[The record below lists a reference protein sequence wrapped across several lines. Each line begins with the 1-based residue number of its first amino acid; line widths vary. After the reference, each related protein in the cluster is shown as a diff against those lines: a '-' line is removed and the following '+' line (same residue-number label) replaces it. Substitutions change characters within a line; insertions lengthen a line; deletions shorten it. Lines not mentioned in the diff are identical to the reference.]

1 MRVMHVITGLSTGG
15 AETMLLK
22 LLSAASERMEHVVV
36 SLGDEGTIGP
46 RIAALGIPVHCLGLQ
61 RNAPNPFR
69 ALSILPLAR
78 RIDPQ
83 LIQGW
88 MYHGNLM
95 ASMAGSSLRSSAP
108 PGSASPEGE
117 LSKSAAGKPRVL
129 WNIRQTIYDLRRER
143 WLTAKFIRLG
153 ARLSA
158 GPAAIIYNSQTSA
171 GQHEELGY
179 RAEKRVII
187 PNGFDCQVL
196 SPDDAA
202 RKAMRAELGVTD
214 DAVLIGLVAR
224 YHPMK
229 DHAGFLQAAGVVAR
243 SHLQAR
249 FVLAGTDVS
258 SKQPDLAEAIRE
270 NGLQDR
276 IILLGERADIPRLNN
291 SFDIACSASAW
302 GEGFSNS
309 IGEAMAC
316 GTPCAVTDVGDSAYI
331 VGDTGLVAP
340 PRETQ
345 AFANAIVGLIEM
357 GRTGRQQLG
366 AKARKRIET
375 EFSLPAIVQR
385 YEELYLTHSQ
395 RSCSI
400 ITP

>member
-22 LLSAASERMEHVVV
+22 LLSAASQRMEHVVV

-46 RIAALGIPVHCLGLQ
+46 RIAALGVPVHCLGLK

-69 ALSILPLAR
+69 ALSILPLAQ
-78 RIDPQ
+78 RIAPQ

-95 ASMAGSSLRSSAP
+95 ASLAAVALRKTAP
-108 PGSASPEGE
+108 RNVLGQ
-117 LSKSAAGKPRVL
+117 KPVL
-129 WNIRQTIYDLRRER
+129 WNIRQTVYDLRRER
-143 WLTAKFIRLG
+143 WLTAKLIRQG
-153 ARLSA
+153 ARLSS

-171 GQHEELGY
+171 SQHEELGY

-196 SPDDAA
+196 RPDEAA
-202 RKAMRAELGVTD
+202 RKAVRAELGITD
-214 DAVLIGLVAR
+214 DTVLVGLVAR

-229 DHAGFLQAAGVVAR
+229 DHVGFLKAAALVVQ
-243 SHLQAR
+243 SHPQTR
-249 FVLAGTDVS
+249 FVLVGAGVS
-258 SKQPDLAEAIRE
+258 STQPELAEGIQQNE
-270 NGLQDR
+270 LGDR
-276 IILLGERADIPRLNN
+276 VILLRERSDIPRLNN
-291 SFDIACSASAW
+291 AFDIGCSASAW

-316 GTPCAVTDVGDSAYI
+316 GVPCAVTNVGDSAYI
-331 VGDTGLVAP
+331 VADTGFVAP
-340 PRETQ
+340 PRAPE
-345 AFANAIVGLIEM
+345 ALAEAIGRLIEI
-357 GRTGRQQLG
+357 GQPRRQQIG

-375 EFSLPAIVQR
+375 EFSLSAIVEK
-385 YEELYLTHSQ
+385 YESLYLGICKS
-395 RSCSI
+395 
-400 ITP
+400 

>member
-22 LLSAASERMEHVVV
+22 LLSAASQRMEHVVV

-46 RIAALGIPVHCLGLQ
+46 RIAALGLPVHCLGLK

-69 ALSILPLAR
+69 ALSILPLAQ
-78 RIDPQ
+78 RIAPQ

-95 ASMAGSSLRSSAP
+95 ASLAAVALRKTAP
-108 PGSASPEGE
+108 RNVLGQ
-117 LSKSAAGKPRVL
+117 KPVL
-129 WNIRQTIYDLRRER
+129 WNIRQTVYDLRRER
-143 WLTAKFIRLG
+143 WLTAKLIRQG
-153 ARLSA
+153 ARLSS

-171 GQHEELGY
+171 SQHEELGY

-196 SPDDAA
+196 RPDEAA
-202 RKAMRAELGVTD
+202 RKAVRAELGITD
-214 DAVLIGLVAR
+214 DTVLVGLVAR

-229 DHAGFLQAAGVVAR
+229 DHVGFLKAAALVVQ
-243 SHLQAR
+243 SHPQTR
-249 FVLAGTDVS
+249 FVLVGAGVS
-258 SKQPDLAEAIRE
+258 STQPELAEGIQQNE
-270 NGLQDR
+270 LGDR
-276 IILLGERADIPRLNN
+276 VILLRERSDIPRLNN
-291 SFDIACSASAW
+291 AFDIGCSASAW

-316 GTPCAVTDVGDSAYI
+316 GVPCAVTNVGDSAYI
-331 VGDTGLVAP
+331 VADTGFVAP
-340 PRETQ
+340 PRASE
-345 AFANAIVGLIEM
+345 ALAEAIGRLIEI
-357 GRTGRQQLG
+357 GQPGRQQIG

-375 EFSLPAIVQR
+375 EFSLSAIVEK
-385 YEELYLTHSQ
+385 YESLYLAICKS
-395 RSCSI
+395 
-400 ITP
+400 

>member
-22 LLSAASERMEHVVV
+22 LLSAASQRMEHVVV

-46 RIAALGIPVHCLGLQ
+46 RIAALGVPVHCLGLK

-69 ALSILPLAR
+69 ALSILPLAQ
-78 RIDPQ
+78 RIAPQ

-95 ASMAGSSLRSSAP
+95 ASLAAVALRKTAP
-108 PGSASPEGE
+108 RNVLGQ
-117 LSKSAAGKPRVL
+117 KPVL
-129 WNIRQTIYDLRRER
+129 WNIRQTVYDLRRER
-143 WLTAKFIRLG
+143 WLTAKLIRQG
-153 ARLSA
+153 ARLSS

-171 GQHEELGY
+171 SQHEELGY

-196 SPDDAA
+196 RPDEAA
-202 RKAMRAELGVTD
+202 RKAVRAELGITD
-214 DAVLIGLVAR
+214 DTVLVGLVAR

-229 DHAGFLQAAGVVAR
+229 DHVGFLKAAALVVQ
-243 SHLQAR
+243 SHPQTR
-249 FVLAGTDVS
+249 FVLVGAGVS
-258 SKQPDLAEAIRE
+258 STQPELAEGIQQNE
-270 NGLQDR
+270 LGDR
-276 IILLGERADIPRLNN
+276 VILLRERSDIPRLNN
-291 SFDIACSASAW
+291 AFDIGCSASAW

-316 GTPCAVTDVGDSAYI
+316 GVPCAVTNVGDSAYI
-331 VGDTGLVAP
+331 VADIGFVAP
-340 PRETQ
+340 PHAPE
-345 AFANAIVGLIEM
+345 ALAEAIGRLIEI
-357 GRTGRQQLG
+357 GQPGRQQIG

-375 EFSLPAIVQR
+375 EFSLSAIVEK
-385 YEELYLTHSQ
+385 YENLYLAICKS
-395 RSCSI
+395 
-400 ITP
+400 

>member
-22 LLSAASERMEHVVV
+22 LLSAASQRMEHVVV

-46 RIAALGIPVHCLGLQ
+46 RIAALGLPVHCLGLK

-69 ALSILPLAR
+69 ALSILPLAH
-78 RIDPQ
+78 RIAPQ

-95 ASMAGSSLRSSAP
+95 ASLAAVALRKTAP
-108 PGSASPEGE
+108 RNVLGQ
-117 LSKSAAGKPRVL
+117 KPVL
-129 WNIRQTIYDLRRER
+129 WNIRQTVYDLRRER
-143 WLTAKFIRLG
+143 WLTAKLIRQG
-153 ARLSA
+153 ARLSS

-171 GQHEELGY
+171 SQHEELGY

-196 SPDDAA
+196 RPDEAA
-202 RKAMRAELGVTD
+202 RKAVRAELGITD
-214 DAVLIGLVAR
+214 DTVLVGLVAR

-229 DHAGFLQAAGVVAR
+229 DHVGFLKAAALVVQ
-243 SHLQAR
+243 SHPQTR
-249 FVLAGTDVS
+249 FVLVGAGVS
-258 SKQPDLAEAIRE
+258 STQPELAEGIQQNE
-270 NGLQDR
+270 LGDR
-276 IILLGERADIPRLNN
+276 VILLRERSDIPRLNN
-291 SFDIACSASAW
+291 AFDIGCSASAW

-316 GTPCAVTDVGDSAYI
+316 GVPCAVTNVGDSAYI
-331 VGDTGLVAP
+331 VADTGFVAP
-340 PRETQ
+340 PRASE
-345 AFANAIVGLIEM
+345 ALAEAIGRLIEI
-357 GRTGRQQLG
+357 GQPGRQQIG

-375 EFSLPAIVQR
+375 EFSLSAIVEK
-385 YEELYLTHSQ
+385 YESLYLAICKS
-395 RSCSI
+395 
-400 ITP
+400 

>member
-22 LLSAASERMEHVVV
+22 LLSAASQRMEHVVV

-46 RIAALGIPVHCLGLQ
+46 RIAALGVPVHCLGLK

-69 ALSILPLAR
+69 ALSILPLAQ
-78 RIDPQ
+78 RIAPQ

-95 ASMAGSSLRSSAP
+95 ASLAAVALRKTAP
-108 PGSASPEGE
+108 RNVLGQ
-117 LSKSAAGKPRVL
+117 KPVL
-129 WNIRQTIYDLRRER
+129 WNIRQTVYDLRRER
-143 WLTAKFIRLG
+143 WLTAKLIRQG
-153 ARLSA
+153 ARLSS

-171 GQHEELGY
+171 SQHEELGY

-196 SPDDAA
+196 RPDEAA
-202 RKAMRAELGVTD
+202 RKAVRAELGITD
-214 DAVLIGLVAR
+214 DTVLVGLVAR

-229 DHAGFLQAAGVVAR
+229 DHVGFLKAAALVVQ
-243 SHLQAR
+243 SHPQTR
-249 FVLAGTDVS
+249 FVLVGAGVS
-258 SKQPDLAEAIRE
+258 STQPELAEGIQQNE
-270 NGLQDR
+270 LGDR
-276 IILLGERADIPRLNN
+276 VILLRERSDIPRLNN
-291 SFDIACSASAW
+291 AFDIGCSASAW

-316 GTPCAVTDVGDSAYI
+316 GVPCAVTNVGDSAYI
-331 VGDTGLVAP
+331 VADTGFVAP
-340 PRETQ
+340 PRASE
-345 AFANAIVGLIEM
+345 ALAEAIGRLIEI
-357 GRTGRQQLG
+357 GQPGRQQIG

-375 EFSLPAIVQR
+375 EFSLSAIVEK
-385 YEELYLTHSQ
+385 YENLYLAICKS
-395 RSCSI
+395 
-400 ITP
+400 

>member
-22 LLSAASERMEHVVV
+22 LLSAASQRMEHVVV

-46 RIAALGIPVHCLGLQ
+46 RIAALGVPVHCLGLK

-69 ALSILPLAR
+69 ALSILPLAQ
-78 RIDPQ
+78 RIAPQ

-95 ASMAGSSLRSSAP
+95 ASLAAVALRKTAP
-108 PGSASPEGE
+108 RNVLGQ
-117 LSKSAAGKPRVL
+117 KPVL
-129 WNIRQTIYDLRRER
+129 WNIRQTVYDLRRER
-143 WLTAKFIRLG
+143 WLTAKLIRQG
-153 ARLSA
+153 ARLSS

-171 GQHEELGY
+171 SQHEELGY

-196 SPDDAA
+196 RPDEAA
-202 RKAMRAELGVTD
+202 RKAVRAELGITD
-214 DAVLIGLVAR
+214 DTVLVGLVAR

-229 DHAGFLQAAGVVAR
+229 DHVGFLKAAALVVQ
-243 SHLQAR
+243 SHPQTR
-249 FVLAGTDVS
+249 FVLVGAGVS
-258 SKQPDLAEAIRE
+258 STQPELAEGIQQNE
-270 NGLQDR
+270 LGDR
-276 IILLGERADIPRLNN
+276 VILLRERSDIPRLNN
-291 SFDIACSASAW
+291 AFDIGCSASAW

-316 GTPCAVTDVGDSAYI
+316 GVPCAVTNVGDSAYI
-331 VGDTGLVAP
+331 VADTGFVAP
-340 PRETQ
+340 PRAPE
-345 AFANAIVGLIEM
+345 ALAEAIGRLIEI
-357 GRTGRQQLG
+357 GQPRRQQIG

-375 EFSLPAIVQR
+375 EFSLSAIVEK
-385 YEELYLTHSQ
+385 YENLYLAICKS
-395 RSCSI
+395 
-400 ITP
+400 